1 MHDDLKQLDF
11 ALVDDAFDR
20 IFRADS
26 DTRQQNKQCTP
37 VSWVGERQ
45 WEDASHDC
53 A

>member
-26 DTRQQNKQCTP
+26 ETRQQNKACTP
-37 VSWVGERQ
+37 ADQQSGVFNNHEGREL
-45 WEDASHDC
+45 
-53 A
+53 